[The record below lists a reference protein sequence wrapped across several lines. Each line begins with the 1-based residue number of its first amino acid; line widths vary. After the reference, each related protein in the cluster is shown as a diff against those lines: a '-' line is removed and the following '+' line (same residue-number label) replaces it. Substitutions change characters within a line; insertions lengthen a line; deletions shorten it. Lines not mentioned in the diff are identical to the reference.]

1 MLVRIAHQDW
11 VDPTDISAID
21 SSKDTDGTVKITV
34 ILKNGAKLL
43 YSKQEDGKAREM
55 ARVVND
61 ALEQLQANKTLPI
74 P

>member
-11 VDPTDISAID
+11 VDPADISAID